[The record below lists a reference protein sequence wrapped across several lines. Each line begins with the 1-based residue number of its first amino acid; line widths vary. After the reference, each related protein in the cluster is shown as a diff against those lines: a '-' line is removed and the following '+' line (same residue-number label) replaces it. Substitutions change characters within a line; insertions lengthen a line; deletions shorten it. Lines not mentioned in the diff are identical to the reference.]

1 MLWMRDVQRV
11 RDLSDSLVL
20 EALQYQNGIQIP

>member
-20 EALQYQNGIQIP
+20 EALQYQDGIQIP